1 MGKGKSN
8 LLLFPLFFFPLSK
21 STLIQYLCFI
31 PEINI
36 KTMIIVISP
45 AKLLHDRCPIHFEKS
60 TEIDFLP
67 EAEKIISVMK
77 KKKPDQLAKLMS
89 ISPKLAELNFQRF
102 QAWSPTFT
110 PENSWQSVLMF
121 NGDVYQGLKAETFT
135 ESEFEIAQQKL
146 RILSGVY
153 GLLKPLDLI
162 QPYRLE
168 MGTNVSV
175 ARKKNLYD
183 FWKTKITAKL
193 NDELSVNNQKILIN
207 LASNE
212 YFSAIDTKKLKIRI
226 ITPSF
231 KENKNVKY
239 QMVSFFAKRA
249 RGLMSRFIIQNNI
262 SDPEELKA
270 FDWEGYY
277 FNNQLS
283 GENDWVFT
291 R

>member
-1 MGKGKSN
+1 
-8 LLLFPLFFFPLSK
+8 
-21 STLIQYLCFI
+21 
-31 PEINI
+31 
-36 KTMIIVISP
+36 MIIVVSP
-45 AKLLHDRCPIHFEKS
+45 AKSLYDHAPIQFKKY
-60 TEIDFLP
+60 TEADFLP
-67 EAEKIISVMK
+67 EAEKVVSVLK
-77 KKKPDQLAKLMS
+77 KKKPAQLAKLMG

-102 QAWSPTFT
+102 QEWALPFT
-110 PENSWQSVLMF
+110 PENSWQAVLMF
-121 NGDVYQGLKAETFT
+121 NGDVYQGLKAETF
-135 ESEFEIAQQKL
+135 SAVEFETAQQQL

-175 ARKKNLYD
+175 ARKKNLYE
-183 FWKTKITAKL
+183 FWKAKITAKL
-193 NDELSVNNQKILIN
+193 NQELAEEKQAVLVN

-212 YFSAIDTKKLKIRI
+212 YFSAIDTKKIKARI
-226 ITPSF
+226 ITPAF
-231 KENKNVKY
+231 KKNKDGNY

-262 SDPEELKA
+262 SDPEEMKA
-270 FDWEGYY
+270 FDLEGYY

-283 GENDWVFT
+283 KEDNWVFT

>member
-1 MGKGKSN
+1 
-8 LLLFPLFFFPLSK
+8 
-21 STLIQYLCFI
+21 
-31 PEINI
+31 
-36 KTMIIVISP
+36 MIIVISP
-45 AKLLHDRCPIHFEKS
+45 AKTLYEKCPVHFEKY
-60 TEIDFLP
+60 TDIDFLP
-67 EAEKIISVMK
+67 EAEKIVSVLK
-77 KKKPDQLAKLMS
+77 KKKPAQLSQLMD
-89 ISPKLAELNFQRF
+89 ISPKLAELNFQRN
-102 QAWSPTFT
+102 QAWAPDFT

-135 ESEFEIAQQKL
+135 ESEFGIAQQKL
-146 RILSGVY
+146 RILSGMY
-153 GLLKPLDLI
+153 GLLKPLDRI

-168 MGTNVSV
+168 MGTNLPV

-183 FWKTKITAKL
+183 FWKTKITARLNEEFSQTEQKL
-193 NDELSVNNQKILIN
+193 LIN

-212 YFSAIDTKKLKIRI
+212 YFGAIDTKKLKARI

-231 KENKNVKY
+231 KENKNGKY

-262 SDPEELKA
+262 SDPEEMKA

-283 GENDWVFT
+283 GENNWVFT

>member
-1 MGKGKSN
+1 
-8 LLLFPLFFFPLSK
+8 
-21 STLIQYLCFI
+21 
-31 PEINI
+31 
-36 KTMIIVISP
+36 MIIVISP
-45 AKLLHDRCPIHFEKS
+45 AKSLYDHCPIHIEKY

-77 KKKPDQLAKLMS
+77 KKKPGQLAKLMS

-110 PENSWQSVLMF
+110 TENSWQSVLMF

-168 MGTNVSV
+168 MGTDVSV

-193 NDELSVNNQKILIN
+193 NDELSLNEQKILIN

-212 YFSAIDTKKLKIRI
+212 YFSAIDTKKLKARI

-231 KENKNVKY
+231 KENKDGKY

>member
-1 MGKGKSN
+1 
-8 LLLFPLFFFPLSK
+8 
-21 STLIQYLCFI
+21 
-31 PEINI
+31 
-36 KTMIIVISP
+36 MIIVISP
-45 AKLLHDRCPIHFEKS
+45 AKSLNDHSPIQLEKF
-60 TEIDFLP
+60 TEADFLP
-67 EAEKIISVMK
+67 EAEKIVSVMK
-77 KKKPDQLAKLMS
+77 KKKPAQLAKLMD

-102 QAWSPTFT
+102 QAWELPFSL
-110 PENSWQSVLMF
+110 ENSWQAVLMF
-121 NGDVYQGLKAETFT
+121 NGDVYQGLKAETFLAA
-135 ESEFEIAQQKL
+135 EFETAQQKL
-146 RILSGVY
+146 RILSGVD

-168 MGTNVSV
+168 MGTTIGI
-175 ARKKNLYD
+175 AGKKNLYE

-193 NDELSVNNQKILIN
+193 NQEQAQNKKAILIN

-212 YFSAIDTKKLKIRI
+212 YFSAIDTKKLKARI

-231 KENKNVKY
+231 KEQKEGKY

-262 SDPEELKA
+262 SDPEEIKA
-270 FDWEGYY
+270 FDMEGYY

-283 GENDWVFT
+283 KVNDWAFT